1 MKVSWLMRD
10 GETRPAAAAA
20 AAQPEYNQK
29 TMLLVFAFYT
39 RCVCDGVQNSCA
51 NKKE

>member
-1 MKVSWLMRD
+1 MRD
-10 GETRPAAAAA
+10 GEMRPAAAA

-39 RCVCDGVQNSCA
+39 RCVCGMDGVQNSCA